1 MAHCLKNIGNI
12 RIYYINF
19 ITLSGLCFSMYN
31 WQPKAKIA
39 VLQLLLNMWF
49 PWTERENIFDIQ

>member
-1 MAHCLKNIGNI
+1 
-12 RIYYINF
+12 
-19 ITLSGLCFSMYN
+19 MYN